1 LAAYGKTGGQTV
13 GEGTLNRLL
22 RTLSVMI
29 LLASLEL
36 YAVACGGGAS
46 ETPGVEEVDRKD
58 LLNPA
63 AQGEDVLA
71 NLPEVNPP
79 LVASDPRIVGSQN
92 MTPEEFVQNI
102 GGDLNAK
109 WQALFEEAGYAYS
122 NAGLVAYNHP
132 IPIAGCRG
140 IADPKLGPFY
150 CPENMTVYY
159 PLSWRG
165 RGGQTAAE
173 VGDFAVAV
181 ILAHEVGHHVQH
193 LIGIGQDPSL
203 YTIHR
208 ELQAD
213 CLAGVWARSIYEE
226 GLLEPG
232 DVKEAIRVLANAA
245 DLPGTPPKSLGA
257 HGTEAQRADAFFTGY
272 ESGRGGQCNF

>member
-1 LAAYGKTGGQTV
+1 M

-71 NLPEVNPP
+71 NLSEVNPP

-92 MTPEEFVQNI
+92 MTPEEFVEYI
-102 GGDLNAK
+102 GGDLNAM
-109 WQALFEEAGYAYS
+109 WQAVFEEVGYAYS
-122 NAGLVAYNHP
+122 NAGFVVYDQP
-132 IPIAGCRG
+132 ISIAGCLG

-159 PLSWRG
+159 PPSWRD
-165 RGGQTAAE
+165 RSGQTAAE
-173 VGDFAVAV
+173 VGDFAVAT
-181 ILAHEVGHHVQH
+181 ILAHEAGHHVQY
-193 LIGIGQDPSL
+193 LSGIGQDPSL
-203 YTIHR
+203 YTIQR

-213 CLAGVWARSIYEE
+213 CLAGVWARSVYEE
-226 GLLEPG
+226 GSLEPG
-232 DVKEAIRVLANAA
+232 DVKEALRVMANAA
-245 DLPGTPPKSLGA
+245 DLPGTPPESLRA
-257 HGTEAQRADAFFTGY
+257 HGTEEQRADAFFTGY
-272 ESGRGGQCNF
+272 ESGRGGECKF